1 MSQQYILRDIRTG
14 ERYPVS
20 PQGMR
25 IGRESP
31 SDIILPDASVS
42 RIHATVWLWEDKL
55 YIRDEGSTNGTWV
68 NEQLITGPTTLKPSD
83 RVRLGHTVLEVVA
96 TGPGKT
102 VVIPFQGVL
111 PSAPARE
118 TPAPAIPARHQPAK
132 FRPLL
137 IVGLVALI
145 LCGVLALAGGFLVLG
160 GQKGASGILPFLK
173 PTPIPGIERPV
184 LIDGTE
190 VTFVRAEKRDW
201 FHSFTGRV
209 EPSSPHDT
217 FLIVDAEIPPAQ
229 YDWDKVSEWD
239 ILLNDEIEPAITQ
252 GTSTGEVTWV
262 FVVRKTE
269 TSFILTLPGGKK
281 VNLAPILR

>member
-1 MSQQYILRDIRTG
+1 
-14 ERYPVS
+14 
-20 PQGMR
+20 MR

-55 YIRDEGSTNGTWV
+55 DIRDEGSTNGTGV
-68 NEQLITGPTTLKPSD
+68 NEQLITGPTTLKPND

-118 TPAPAIPARHQPAK
+118 IPAPAIPARHQPAK

-145 LCGVLALAGGFLVLG
+145 LCGVLALAGGLLVLG

-173 PTPIPGIERPV
+173 PTPTFTSTPTPTSTPPPTPTPIPGIERPV

-190 VTFVRAEKRDW
+190 VTFVRAEKSDR
-201 FHSFTGRV
+201 F
-209 EPSSPHDT
+209 PSIIGVIRPT
-217 FLIVDAEIPPAQ
+217 
-229 YDWDKVSEWD
+229 
-239 ILLNDEIEPAITQ
+239 
-252 GTSTGEVTWV
+252 
-262 FVVRKTE
+262 
-269 TSFILTLPGGKK
+269 TLPRGS
-281 VNLAPILR
+281 LWI